1 LSVYLI
7 AEAGVNHNGDK
18 DLAMQLIDAACAAGS
33 NAVKFQTF
41 AAAALAAKDA
51 PKAAYQKETTGVSE
65 TQFEMLKRLELPH
78 DWHFELRDYC
88 KTKRIDFLSTPFDS
102 GSLKFLVETIGM
114 KIIKVPSGE
123 ITNGPFLLEIARTGR
138 KVILSTGMS
147 TIDDIRCALGVLAFG
162 QSTNGM
168 QPSMQAF
175 EDAFESEAGQA
186 ALKKNVSIL
195 QCTSAYPTPLDQ
207 ANIKAISTLKDTF
220 ELRTGFS
227 DHTKGTIASLA
238 AVALGAD
245 VIEKHFTLDRALP
258 GPDHKA
264 SLEPDELCRLFL
276 NIRDVEKSLGTGEKV
291 QQPAEVDTANVA
303 RKSLFTTR
311 AIAKGKVFSDDALV
325 AQRPGDGVSPM
336 RYWDEIGTTAKRS
349 YQIGEKYE

>member
-7 AEAGVNHNGDK
+7 AEAGVNHNGNK
-18 DLAMQLIDAACAAGS
+18 DLAIQLIDAACAA
-33 NAVKFQTF
+33 NADAVKFQTF
-41 AAAALAAKDA
+41 DANALAAKDA
-51 PKAAYQKETTGVSE
+51 PKAAYQKETTGTSE
-65 TQFEMLKRLELPH
+65 TQLEMLKRLELPK
-78 DWHFELRDYC
+78 DWHFELKDYC
-88 KTKRIDFLSTPFDS
+88 ATKGIDFLSTPFDS

-114 KIIKVPSGE
+114 KTIKVPSGE
-123 ITNGPFLLEIARTGR
+123 MTNGPFLLEIA
-138 KVILSTGMS
+138 KVAEKIFLSTGMS
-147 TIDDIRCALGVLAFG
+147 TLDDIRSALGVLAFG
-162 QSTNGM
+162 LSVHDT

-175 EDAFESEAGQA
+175 EDAFASEAGQA
-186 ALKKNVSIL
+186 ALKNNVYIL

-220 ELRTGFS
+220 GFRTGFS
-227 DHTKGTIASLA
+227 DHTEGTIASLA
-238 AVALGAD
+238 AVALGAE

-276 NIRDVEKSLGTGEKV
+276 NIRAVEKSLGTGEKI

-311 AIAKGKVFSDDALV
+311 AIAKGDVFSEDSLV

-336 RYWDEIGTTAKRS
+336 QFWDQIGAPAKRS
-349 YQIGEKYE
+349 YKIGEKI